1 MESDNSSMNSK
12 ATNKS
17 LMIAFAVM
25 IVAVLVIAIVGFMLL
40 KPEKELFQ
48 GQADATTLRISG
60 KLMGRVTDIYVKE
73 GDKVCAGDTLAHI
86 HSSLADAQLQ
96 QAMAVQQSAASQSR
110 KVDKGARAQIIA
122 SARSL
127 WEQAKTAE
135 EITRKTYERMQNL
148 YAQGVISEQ
157 KRDEAKAAHDAAVA
171 ATAAAKA
178 QYDMAL
184 EGAQAED
191 KASAAAMAEAATG
204 SVNQVQAL
212 LEDQYLIAPCDG
224 EITDIYPEVSELVA
238 PGAPIMTILRPDD
251 MWIAFNLR
259 EELISNMG
267 MGQQV
272 KVRIPAL
279 ADTVVEAKV
288 FYIKD
293 KGSYAVWSATKANG
307 KYDSRTFEVKLRP
320 LQKVNGLRP
329 GMSVLLQED

>member
-1 MESDNSSMNSK
+1 MESDNSSRNSK

-73 GDKVCAGDTLAHI
+73 GDKVRAGDTLAHI

>member
-73 GDKVCAGDTLAHI
+73 GDKVRAGDTLAHI

-96 QAMAVQQSAASQSR
+96 QAIAVQQSAASQSR

-148 YAQGVISEQ
+148 YSQGVISEQ

-171 ATAAAKA
+171 APAAAKA

>member
-73 GDKVCAGDTLAHI
+73 GDKVRAGDTLAHI